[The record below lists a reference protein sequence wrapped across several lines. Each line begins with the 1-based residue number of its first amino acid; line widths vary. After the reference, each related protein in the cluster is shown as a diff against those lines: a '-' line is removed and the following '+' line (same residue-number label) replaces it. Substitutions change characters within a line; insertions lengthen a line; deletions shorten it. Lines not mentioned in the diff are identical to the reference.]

1 VEGWHLN
8 HVCET
13 TSLVLKVLEVVTAQ
27 NQPLYAL
34 WEKSEMSSSIL
45 VVVVTLLYQH
55 LRAPSDS
62 G

>member
-13 TSLVLKVLEVVTAQ
+13 MGLVLTVLEVVTAQ
-27 NQPLYAL
+27 NQPFYAL

-45 VVVVTLLYQH
+45 VVVVALLYQH
-55 LRAPSDS
+55 LRVPSDS